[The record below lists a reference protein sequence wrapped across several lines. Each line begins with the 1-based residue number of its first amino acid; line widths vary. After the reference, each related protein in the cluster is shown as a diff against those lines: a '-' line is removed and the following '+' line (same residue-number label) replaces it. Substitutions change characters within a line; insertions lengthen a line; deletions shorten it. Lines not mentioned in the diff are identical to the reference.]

1 MKDKQIKSNRK
12 PPQKVQFK
20 VTNNKNRYS
29 NKYSDDKVSS
39 DEEFIKED
47 ETDHSDDSELEENI
61 LEEEESSKKEDFYLA
76 DNSDDEILKKKS
88 VESNEEGSDDEWLN
102 ADIQHKKSLENL
114 KKIDPEF
121 YQFLEENDKKLLDF
135 DASDESDIEN
145 EEKYHKPS
153 AELELGS
160 EESDYEAEEGVK
172 ASDKSVTLAFVK
184 TCREKLINDPCV
196 GNIRLAVEL
205 FHAALDRVTGEDTSP
220 FTVDGSAVFNA
231 VMEMCVMHLHKAIVE
246 FLKLPAQHAK
256 DPSKS
261 KKWVKIKSLLQGYF
275 TDLFKILEGVASE
288 HIISVLL
295 KHLHALCCYVACFQ
309 KLSKAAIK
317 HLTKL
322 WSTGEESVRV
332 LAFLCILRLSTVVPK
347 SVLLNAALKLMYI
360 AYIRGAKFVS
370 ANTLPQINFMKQTLV
385 TLLTINS
392 SLSYQHSFLY
402 IRQLAIHLRNAITIQ
417 KKETFQSVYNWQYIN
432 SLRLWVDL
440 MCASQQSSELQ
451 QLLYPLIQ
459 IILGCI
465 RLIPTAQ
472 YLPLRFHCIQMLI
485 KIGNEIGAY
494 TPVLPFI
501 LEAISCADLNKRL
514 KKASMKPFDFTFVL
528 RLSKAAMTETGFTD
542 AVVENVFELL
552 LETCTSNSH
561 SIAFPDL
568 VVPTIV
574 QLKSIIKECKTPK
587 YSSKLKQALLK
598 IEENYNYLNNER
610 NKININLREID
621 KIKAFEVDIKA
632 KGTPLQKYL
641 DQYKKSQNLVK
652 AKRVADENARLC
664 DMGFP
669 KIKRPKL
676 TNKEI
681 KKENEG
687 PVELFPSDESDLE
700 IPEHIGSTN
709 EKKDKKKKKKITK
722 PLVNVDI
729 KSEDEMLENEVDDLV
744 EELNID
750 TF

>member
-172 ASDKSVTLAFVK
+172 AT
-184 TCREKLINDPCV
+184 
-196 GNIRLAVEL
+196 
-205 FHAALDRVTGEDTSP
+205 LDRVTGEDTSP

-275 TDLFKILEGVASE
+275 TDLF
-288 HIISVLL
+288 
-295 KHLHALCCYVACFQ
+295 
-309 KLSKAAIK
+309 
-317 HLTKL
+317 
-322 WSTGEESVRV
+322 
-332 LAFLCILRLSTVVPK
+332 
-347 SVLLNAALKLMYI
+347 
-360 AYIRGAKFVS
+360 
-370 ANTLPQINFMKQTLV
+370 
-385 TLLTINS
+385 
-392 SLSYQHSFLY
+392 
-402 IRQLAIHLRNAITIQ
+402 
-417 KKETFQSVYNWQYIN
+417 KETFQSVYNWQYIN